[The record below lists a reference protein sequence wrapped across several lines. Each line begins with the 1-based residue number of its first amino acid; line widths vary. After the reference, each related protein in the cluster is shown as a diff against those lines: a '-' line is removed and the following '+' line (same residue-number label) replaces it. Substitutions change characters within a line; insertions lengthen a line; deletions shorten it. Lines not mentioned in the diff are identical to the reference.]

1 VITLT
6 RYRRVRDARAN
17 SPKCKEV
24 IRPWSSSDTE
34 QRTKI
39 KVHRMTKYT
48 AHGIAYRFQR
58 RGDTSSVEA
67 VRNRIKAGLGSASLL
82 ASVLYMMVLAI
93 P

>member
-1 VITLT
+1 M
-6 RYRRVRDARAN
+6 A
-17 SPKCKEV
+17 
-24 IRPWSSSDTE
+24 
-34 QRTKI
+34 
-39 KVHRMTKYT
+39 KYT

>member
-1 VITLT
+1 
-6 RYRRVRDARAN
+6 
-17 SPKCKEV
+17 
-24 IRPWSSSDTE
+24 
-34 QRTKI
+34 
-39 KVHRMTKYT
+39 MTKYT

>member
-1 VITLT
+1 MHGPMSK
-6 RYRRVRDARAN
+6 A
-17 SPKCKEV
+17 CKEV
-24 IRPWSSSDTE
+24 QRPWSSSDTE
-34 QRTKI
+34 EQSTKI
-39 KVHRMTKYT
+39 KVHRMAKYT